1 MLFELLFLIYLLPV
15 VFLFILVLR
24 FARFLIVN
32 VFRTAIWIIK
42 KSFVLLW
49 KGLVLLI
56 ALITGNIVANRNQTD
71 RAGTIKAAPIKKMTD
86 TAIR

>member
-71 RAGTIKAAPIKKMTD
+71 RGRYD
-86 TAIR
+86 